1 MGMLATKRSRPRIE
15 ARHIE
20 RIDLSRRE
28 VNRLVTEPV
37 PGPLGL
43 AQVLTTA
50 DYVAS
55 LGISLLSPEPDRGTD
70 IASSEDMRKKPE
82 NRARKGQAAPE
93 HDPEATSREG
103 MSAEGAAVDEGETM
117 ASTGDEEGAFQ
128 QIASGTAT
136 GLGLDRGENI
146 GTGGLASDEDRDDV
160 AEGDYLRQFLRSD
173 PFAAPE
179 RSAEHIDQEH
189 GRLGWETGADL
200 DPRDQGIA
208 FHNRSADRKRSEP
221 GER

>member
-1 MGMLATKRSRPRIE
+1 M
-15 ARHIE
+15 
-20 RIDLSRRE
+20 
-28 VNRLVTEPV
+28 NRLVTEPV

-55 LGISLLSPEPDRGTD
+55 LGISLLLPWPGRGIE
-70 IASSEDMRKKPE
+70 IASSKDMEKKPE
-82 NRARKGQAAPE
+82 KKARRGPAASE
-93 HDPEATSREG
+93 HDPETTARKG
-103 MSAEGAAVDEGETM
+103 MSAEAAAVDDGETM

-160 AEGDYLRQFLRSD
+160 AEGDYLRQLLRSD

-179 RSAEHIDQEH
+179 RSAEHIDGEH

-200 DPRDQGIA
+200 DPRDQSIE
-208 FHNRSADRKRSEP
+208 FRNRSSDRKRSEP
-221 GER
+221 EEH

>member
-1 MGMLATKRSRPRIE
+1 ME
-15 ARHIE
+15 
-20 RIDLSRRE
+20 
-28 VNRLVTEPV
+28 
-37 PGPLGL
+37 
-43 AQVLTTA
+43 
-50 DYVAS
+50 
-55 LGISLLSPEPDRGTD
+55 
-70 IASSEDMRKKPE
+70 KKPE
-82 NRARKGQAAPE
+82 KKARRGQAAPE
-93 HDPEATSREG
+93 HDPETTAREG

-160 AEGDYLRQFLRSD
+160 AEGDYLRQLLRSD

-179 RSAEHIDQEH
+179 RSAEHIDEEH

-200 DPRDQGIA
+200 DPRDQAIE

-221 GER
+221 EEH

>member
-1 MGMLATKRSRPRIE
+1 M
-15 ARHIE
+15 
-20 RIDLSRRE
+20 
-28 VNRLVTEPV
+28 NRLVTEPV

-128 QIASGTAT
+128 QITSGTAT

-160 AEGDYLRQFLRSD
+160 AEGDYLRQFLRSN
-173 PFAAPE
+173 PFAAPV
-179 RSAEHIDQEH
+179 RSAEHIDMEH

-200 DPRDQGIA
+200 DPRDQAIE
-208 FHNRSADRKRSEP
+208 FYDRSANRKRSEP
-221 GER
+221 EER

>member
-55 LGISLLSPEPDRGTD
+55 LGISLLSRWPDRGIE
-70 IASSEDMRKKPE
+70 IASSTDMRKKPE
-82 NRARKGQAAPE
+82 NKARRGQAAPE
-93 HDPEATSREG
+93 HDPETTSRVG

-117 ASTGDEEGAFQ
+117 ASTGDEEGAFVGGFAFCLALMVPYLLWRRRRRQ
-128 QIASGTAT
+128 KRGPAIAAPADERLRSIEQSVEAIAVEMERIGEGQRFMSRLFTERGGISALGEGTAQPV
-136 GLGLDRGENI
+136 GVPAR
-146 GTGGLASDEDRDDV
+146 
-160 AEGDYLRQFLRSD
+160 
-173 PFAAPE
+173 E
-179 RSAEHIDQEH
+179 RTPQ
-189 GRLGWETGADL
+189 T
-200 DPRDQGIA
+200 PR
-208 FHNRSADRKRSEP
+208 
-221 GER
+221 

>member
-1 MGMLATKRSRPRIE
+1 
-15 ARHIE
+15 
-20 RIDLSRRE
+20 

-55 LGISLLSPEPDRGTD
+55 LGNSPLSRWPGRGIE
-70 IASSEDMRKKPE
+70 IASSKDMRKKPE
-82 NRARKGQAAPE
+82 KPEKKARRGRAAPE
-93 HDPEATSREG
+93 HDPETTSREG
-103 MSAEGAAVDEGETM
+103 MSAEGTAVDEGETM

-128 QIASGTAT
+128 QIVSGTAT

-179 RSAEHIDQEH
+179 RSAEHIDEEH

-200 DPRDQGIA
+200 DPRDQAIE
-208 FHNRSADRKRSEP
+208 FRNRSADRKRSEP
-221 GER
+221 EEH